1 MAKKGIPKRKDIES
15 GNNKKNDTRPSKVNL
30 PVNDRKLKYP
40 TINPSIIND
49 KARKNEIP
57 KANAISFII
66 GFDINAI
73 KYLGINVVEP
83 EGWFII
89 PVAGRIGNK
98 RNTRKTA
105 NTTSA
110 AKRPRKL
117 SL

>member
-1 MAKKGIPKRKDIES
+1 MAKNGIPKRKDIES
-15 GNNKKNDTRPSKVNL
+15 GNNKKNETRPSKANL
-30 PVNDRKLKYP
+30 PVNDWKLKYP
-40 TINPSIIND
+40 AVNASIINK
-49 KARKNEIP
+49 KARKNEMP
-57 KANAISFII
+57 TANAISFII

-73 KYLGINVVEP
+73 KYLGTNVVEP

-89 PVAGRIGNK
+89 PVAGKIGNK

-110 AKRPRKL
+110 AKRPRKV